1 MGLPTLLL
9 PPQIISQILNA
20 RVFTKPRADTM
31 QWPASVLD
39 LAELDRQHARG
50 LGAMANYFYRSIA
63 AAKDSQQIADEMA
76 AIIRKGVQDAPR
88 NGVLNP
94 DVSRLGFS
102 GASQVARLLEQTR
115 RPSPKS

>member
-1 MGLPTLLL
+1 
-9 PPQIISQILNA
+9 
-20 RVFTKPRADTM
+20 M

-39 LAELDRQHARG
+39 LEELDRVHARG

-63 AAKDSQQIADEMA
+63 DAEARSSAGTIA
-76 AIIRKGVQDAPR
+76 AIIRKGVDNAPSG
-88 NGVLNP
+88 GVLNP

-115 RPSPKS
+115 RPSPGS

>member
-1 MGLPTLLL
+1 
-9 PPQIISQILNA
+9 
-20 RVFTKPRADTM
+20 
-31 QWPASVLD
+31 
-39 LAELDRQHARG
+39 
-50 LGAMANYFYRSIA
+50 MANYFYGSIA

-88 NGVLNP
+88 DGVLNP

-115 RPSPKS
+115 RPASKSASESAPKPAFKSSSGS